1 MVNQTFFMVFV
12 ENEST
17 PTYKHETLA
26 SAETEAKR
34 LSKMLGKKAWVLC
47 TLKSFQIVEFEV
59 KDCRPNTEE
68 LPF

>member
-1 MVNQTFFMVFV
+1 MVYV
-12 ENEST
+12 EDGTS
-17 PTYKHETLA
+17 PTYRHSTLEA
-26 SAETEAKR
+26 AETEAKR

-59 KDCRPNTEE
+59 KDCRPELE

>member
-1 MVNQTFFMVFV
+1 MVNQTFFMVYV
-12 ENEST
+12 ESSST
-17 PTYKHETLA
+17 PTYKHETLEA
-26 SAETEAKR
+26 AETEAKR

-59 KDCRPNTEE
+59 KDCRPELE

>member
-1 MVNQTFFMVFV
+1 MVNQSFFMVYV
-12 ENEST
+12 ENGST

-34 LSKMLGKKAWVLC
+34 LSKRLGQKAFVLC
-47 TLKSFQIVEFEV
+47 TLKSFQITEFTIN
-59 KDCRPNTEE
+59 DCRPELE

>member
-1 MVNQTFFMVFV
+1 MVNQTFFMVYV
-12 ENEST
+12 EDGTS
-17 PTYKHETLA
+17 PTYKHITLEA
-26 SAETEAKR
+26 AETEAKR

-59 KDCRPNTEE
+59 KDCRPELE

>member
-26 SAETEAKR
+26 LAETEAKR

-59 KDCRPNTEE
+59 KDCRPSTEE